1 MENLIDTF
9 LESDFSIRRMIDT
22 GITRSIVQRRV
33 NLNKDTFDAST
44 TRQKLSF
51 FSKNN
56 TAGVVLSRDGSFSG
70 VESFIRE
77 STTREDIA
85 FLTNFHIRPEG
96 ENMAVTLAPY
106 RETEGGHTT
115 RSPRLIILEDVASI
129 RTRMS
134 ISELVKQFHLTYEST
149 LVYIYYGQEL

>member
-22 GITRSIVQRRV
+22 SITRSIVQRRV
-33 NLNKDTFDAST
+33 NLSKDTFDAST

-51 FSKNN
+51 FSKHN
-56 TAGVVLSRDGSFSG
+56 TAGVVLSKASSFSG

-85 FLTNFHIRPEG
+85 FLTNFSILAEG
-96 ENMAVTLAPY
+96 ENMAVTLDPH
-106 RETEGGHTT
+106 RESEGHF
-115 RSPRLIILEDVASI
+115 RLVSPRLIILEDVGSI

-134 ISELVKQFHLTYEST
+134 IAELVKKFHLTYEST